1 MRNPLLLIALTS
13 VSIVALPVHAKA
25 QIPTATNVDHVGL
38 VVPDLDQATKFFVD
52 VLGAERTYTFASGP
66 GTASPASLASR
77 FGVDPQANLHGAMFR
92 LGPSINIEL
101 LQYHTPRQ
109 RRVPPR
115 NSDVDAPH
123 LAFFVTDLDSAAGY
137 LQAHGCRL
145 RSGPVKAKD
154 GPNQGQSNRY
164 LETPWGLTLEL
175 IYRPS
180 DQPYKAE
187 TSARLFGPSPGW
199 STR

>member
-1 MRNPLLLIALTS
+1 MRHRRLVSALTYAS
-13 VSIVALPVHAKA
+13 MMLPAAHATA

-38 VVPDLDQATKFFVD
+38 VVPNLDQATTFFVD
-52 VLGAERTYTFASGP
+52 ALGAQRIYVFASGP

-77 FGVDPQANLHGAMFR
+77 FGVDLRASLHGAMFR
-92 LGPSINIEL
+92 LGPNSNIEL
-101 LQYHTPRQ
+101 LQYHAPAQ
-109 RRVPPR
+109 RRTPPR

-123 LAFFVTDLDSAAGY
+123 LAFFVTDLDAAGAY
-137 LQAHGCRL
+137 LQAHGCHL
-145 RSGPVKAKD
+145 RSGPVEAKD

-175 IYRPS
+175 IRRPS

-187 TSARLFGPSPGW
+187 TPARLYGPAPEWTS
-199 STR
+199 R